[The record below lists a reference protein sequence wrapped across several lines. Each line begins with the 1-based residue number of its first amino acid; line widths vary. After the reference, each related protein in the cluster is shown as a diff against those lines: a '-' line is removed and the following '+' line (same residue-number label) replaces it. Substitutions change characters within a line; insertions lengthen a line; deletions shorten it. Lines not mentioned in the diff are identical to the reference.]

1 MAAISVANHKVED
14 WPIENLTP
22 YEKNAKIHTVDQ
34 VARIATSIS
43 QFGWRGNPIIVNEH
57 GVIIAGHGRR
67 LAAIE
72 LGMRTV
78 PVVVIKGLSEE
89 KERALRLADNR
100 AAEGDIDSDL
110 FRAELEEIGVIDLRG
125 IFDDKELDQFT
136 ADLGEMDAGA
146 FVSDMGAVVEEQRES
161 MSARVKEAASERV
174 SLSKAFGFKDVS
186 SADCIHISR
195 LMAKAEAATGMR
207 EGEALAAYIAALV

>member
-1 MAAISVANHKVED
+1 MSALPQNHKVEE
-14 WPIENLTP
+14 WPVGHLTP

-34 VARIATSIS
+34 VARIATSIR

-72 LGMRTV
+72 LGLPTV

-110 FRAELEEIGVIDLRG
+110 FRAELEEIGVFDLKG

-136 ADLGEMDAGA
+136 ADLGEMDTGS
-146 FVSDMGAVVEEQRES
+146 FVSDMGAVVDEQRES
-161 MSARVKEAASERV
+161 MTARVKEAAAERV
-174 SLSKAFGFKDVS
+174 SLAKAFGFKDLAS
-186 SADCIHISR
+186 SDCIHISK
-195 LMAKAEAATGMR
+195 LMAKAEATTGLR
-207 EGEALAAYIAALV
+207 EGEALAAYVAALV